1 MLKEDKTSQKTGM
14 QLSVFD
20 KMIGSDEARDAPS
33 RLIQY
38 ICEGYAAQ
46 WAQRWKYCKKFIQNT
61 PFDIFL
67 LKLKLNIQENTLY
80 VYNITCR
87 AKIVS
92 F

>member
-14 QLSVFD
+14 QLTSVFD

-46 WAQRWKYCKKFIQNT
+46 
-61 PFDIFL
+61 
-67 LKLKLNIQENTLY
+67 
-80 VYNITCR
+80 
-87 AKIVS
+87 
-92 F
+92 